1 MRTNIDI
8 DDTLL
13 ASAMAVSGFTT
24 KKATVEEAL
33 RRMVQRRARL
43 TALADMAGLG
53 WDGDLAAM
61 RDGRD
66 PGPQG

>member
-13 ASAMAVSGFTT
+13 ASAMAISGLTT

-33 RRMVQRRARL
+33 RRMVQRRQRL
-43 TALADMAGLG
+43 AGLADIAGRG
-53 WDGDLAAM
+53 WDGELATT

-66 PGPQG
+66 PGSQR